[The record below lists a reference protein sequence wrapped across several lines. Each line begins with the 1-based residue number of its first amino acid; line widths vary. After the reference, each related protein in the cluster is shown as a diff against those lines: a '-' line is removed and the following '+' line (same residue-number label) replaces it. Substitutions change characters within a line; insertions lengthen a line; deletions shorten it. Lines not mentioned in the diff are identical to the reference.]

1 MTKRMGENFTEGV
14 VEGSMQSEEGVG
26 MSGISEDSQPVFN
39 WIEEGEVWPEGGDKL
54 EEGEDIVEIVDA
66 LRDMF

>member
-1 MTKRMGENFTEGV
+1 
-14 VEGSMQSEEGVG
+14 
-26 MSGISEDSQPVFN
+26 MSGISEDPQPVFD
-39 WIEEGEVWPEGGDKL
+39 WIEEGEVQPEGGDTL